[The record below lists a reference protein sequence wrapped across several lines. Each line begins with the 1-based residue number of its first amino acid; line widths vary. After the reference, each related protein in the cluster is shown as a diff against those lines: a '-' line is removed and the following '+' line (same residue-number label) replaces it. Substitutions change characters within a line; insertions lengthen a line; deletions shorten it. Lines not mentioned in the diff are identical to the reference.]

1 MRPRK
6 ALAGIDAGTTRL
18 LAALMRKPPSWA
30 VRLYR
35 SSPIESERAAT
46 IGRLEEDG
54 VTRQILIVPGTAK
67 YDSQL
72 QAARSLPSLS
82 QMEPTRRPI
91 TGGRRCHQMTE
102 TMPHDPAQRVKTWKC
117 LRSRV

>member
-46 IGRLEEDG
+46 SGRLEEAG

-67 YDSQL
+67 YDSQFH
-72 QAARSLPSLS
+72 
-82 QMEPTRRPI
+82 RP
-91 TGGRRCHQMTE
+91 
-102 TMPHDPAQRVKTWKC
+102 RVHCRHCRKWNPLGDR
-117 LRSRV
+117 LRAVAVAIK